1 MQNSNFSA
9 HKSINKDLL
18 EHSCTH
24 SLIISH
30 DCFCTTVAE
39 LNSCDRE
46 RVVHKA

>member
-9 HKSINKDLL
+9 HNSINKELL
-18 EHSCTH
+18 EHSYTH

-30 DCFCTTVAE
+30 GCFCTTVAK

-46 RVVHKA
+46 HVAHKA